1 MNVIE
6 VMLVLLRIPGIYG
19 PLPQQYHT
27 HTQNC
32 RITPMGG
39 WRGGRTAE
47 GARTAESNVIFNIH
61 VFVFFREILYF
72 PDIFECWQKKI
83 HCSISSHNKI
93 CH

>member
-19 PLPQQYHT
+19 PLPQQYYT
-27 HTQNC
+27 HAKLQELHQWV
-32 RITPMGG
+32 GG
-39 WRGGRTAE
+39 
-47 GARTAESNVIFNIH
+47 RTAESNVIFNNH
-61 VFVFFREILYF
+61 VFFCEILYF

>member
-1 MNVIE
+1 MARYRNNI
-6 VMLVLLRIPGIYG
+6 
-19 PLPQQYHT
+19 T
-27 HTQNC
+27 HTLKTA

-47 GARTAESNVIFNIH
+47 GARTAESNVLLNIH